1 MITLLLAALL
11 ALQDPAAKPVQPEW
25 REYDGI
31 ALIINEETTTVRGFE
46 TQLRRM
52 IAITPSADRNRA
64 REYLIEQIKNDALG
78 SQAGAAMDIDPNM
91 IKRTVRDY
99 EKRVIES
106 RGGVDKYNAY
116 LASIG
121 QTAEGMRIELGKQV
135 LRDIWEASRI
145 GKGPNQQQKVIADR
159 FIRPGTLR
167 LTYQQFIGDPR
178 AITIIGGSS
187 GQVVLQIL
195 EIDTVKVG
203 GTGMV
208 EENAKKIRERIASG
222 QSDFEQEA
230 QFAITDSPTG
240 ARDPIVEAGLPETF
254 PQLARLVANA
264 KEGDVLPPIPPS
276 GNKQE
281 WSIVR
286 VLKRI
291 PGTTPGFKDTG
302 VQKTIRERFEDV
314 LDSRRLKLARDQ
326 QLASSYVWPP
336 RPAAAK

>member
-1 MITLLLAALL
+1 MIPLFLAALL
-11 ALQDPAAKPVQPEW
+11 TLQDPTAKPAQSEW
-25 REYDGI
+25 NKYDGI
-31 ALIINEETTTVRGFE
+31 ALIINEDTTTWRGFE
-46 TQLRRM
+46 SQVLRFLK
-52 IAITPSADRNRA
+52 ANPSADKTRA
-64 REYLIEQIKNDALG
+64 REALIEEIKNNAIG

-91 IKRTVRDY
+91 IKRTVHDY

-106 RGGVDKYNAY
+106 RGGVDQYAAY
-116 LASIG
+116 LNSIG
-121 QTAEGMRIELGKQV
+121 QTAESMRTEFGKQV

-145 GKGPNQQQKVIADR
+145 GKGPNQQQHVIADR

-195 EIDTVKVG
+195 EIDPVKVG
-203 GTGMV
+203 GTSKV
-208 EENAKKIRERIASG
+208 EEIAKKIHDRIASG
-222 QSDFEQEA
+222 QSDFDQEA
-230 QFAITDSPTG
+230 QYTVTDSPTG
-240 ARDPIVEAGLPETF
+240 DRDPMVEANLAETF
-254 PQLARLVANA
+254 PQLARLVASA
-264 KEGDVLPPIPPS
+264 KEGELLPPIPPS
-276 GNKQE
+276 ANKQE

-286 VLKRI
+286 LKKRI
-291 PGTTPGFKDTG
+291 PGTTPGFKDPG

-314 LDSRRLKLARDQ
+314 LDNRRLKLARDQ